1 MERHFDREFEGLKK
15 QILVMGNHV
24 QQAISLAMRG
34 LTERELKYLDQVH
47 EIEKEINQLHLEVD
61 SNCIRI
67 LAKQSPLGANLRMV
81 FSVVKINADLERMGD
96 QAVNIAHNGKHYLQR
111 PAFKP
116 LIDLPQMGEEVKLMV
131 REALEAFVNLDVTL
145 AEKVLRYDDVV
156 DDLKKK
162 ILTDV
167 VHLMKQ
173 DSSILD
179 EALNLIFI
187 ARNLERLGDH
197 ATNIAEEAIF
207 DANGTDVRH
216 KREKS

>member
-1 MERHFDREFEGLKK
+1 MERHFDREFEALKQ
-15 QILVMGNHV
+15 QILVMGTHV
-24 QQAISLAMRG
+24 QEAISLAMRG

-131 REALEAFVNLDVTL
+131 REALEAFVNLDVAL

-167 VHLMKQ
+167 VQLMKK
-173 DSSILD
+173 DVSILD

>member
-96 QAVNIAHNGKHYLQR
+96 QAVNIAHNGKQYLQR